1 MPELFRTILWRDN
14 LKAENVGFKF
24 SPSADGLP
32 YFTQHQHNHQKQTTI
47 AHHLAMVM
55 GSQLTARPEFD
66 ELTQRR
72 GRGPSDRLSKIR
84 RCYTSLGMASL
95 ATLYIIAGVDFN
107 HCWQ

>member
-14 LKAENVGFKF
+14 LKAENAGFKF

-32 YFTQHQHNHQKQTTI
+32 YFTQHQHDHQKQTTI

-72 GRGPSDRLSKIR
+72 GRGPSDKLSKMLYKSWYDLSRDFVHNCR
-84 RCYTSLGMASL
+84 RGL
-95 ATLYIIAGVDFN
+95 
-107 HCWQ
+107 